1 MRYCEIDAANRFT
14 CLSPST
20 SPKLTC
26 VPPKM
31 SPLLVTPTFTGG
43 RPSRN
48 IFSNVPFLRLLDATS
63 VCCSGAWKS
72 MFGWP
77 GSPKSADAA
86 VWSGSLRSSVKMPY
100 SFL

>member
-1 MRYCEIDAANRFT
+1 MRYCEIEAAKKLT

-48 IFSNVPFLRLLDATS
+48 IFSNVPFLRVVVLDQCVLQRRLEVDDRPGRAEVGATPR
-63 VCCSGAWKS
+63 C
-72 MFGWP
+72 
-77 GSPKSADAA
+77 AA
-86 VWSGSLRSSVKMPY
+86 VPSARACGCCTRS
-100 SFL
+100 